1 MPRVILPE
9 LLDAAPDAEAV
20 GSVHDLV
27 RINRYLGGYSTVRRL
42 FARVVKPGESFTVL
56 DVGAASGDMGA
67 AIRKSFPGARITSLD
82 YKRNHLAQ
90 APFPK
95 LQGDAFLLPFAPA
108 SFDFVFSSL
117 FLHHFDDAAVV
128 SLLRG
133 FGVVA
138 RRAVLAIDLDR
149 GPFAYRFIP
158 ATRWLFHWH
167 PITLHDAPVSVQAAF
182 HPQELASLARAAGL
196 SNPAV
201 RVHRPWS
208 RLSLIAVSPRVCAV
222 EVGDERGER
231 L

>member
-9 LLDAAPDAEAV
+9 LLDGTPDAEAA
-20 GSVHDLV
+20 GSVNDLV
-27 RINRYLGGYSTVRRL
+27 RINRYLGGYWTVRQL
-42 FARVVKPGESFTVL
+42 FARVVKRRESFTVL

-67 AIRKSFPGARITSLD
+67 AIRKGFPGARVTSLD
-82 YKRNHLAQ
+82 QKRNHLAQ

-95 LQGDAFLLPFAPA
+95 LQGDAFHLPFAPA

-117 FLHHFDDAAVV
+117 FLHHFEDDEVMR
-128 SLLRG
+128 LLRA

-149 GPFAYRFIP
+149 GPFAYRFLP

-167 PITLHDAPVSVQAAF
+167 PITLHDGPISVQAAF
-182 HPQELASLARAAGL
+182 HSQELANLARAAGL
-196 SNPAV
+196 LHPVV

-208 RLSLIAVSPRVCAV
+208 RLSLIATPPNC
-222 EVGDERGER
+222 
-231 L
+231 